1 MRQEKGIKKRL
12 RSVLGVGVVTVGLF
26 PLTTLS
32 GPAQAET
39 YVAGQIGVTLPHSI
53 TNIEG
58 IGPNAGF
65 SFSDASLQDAFM
77 YGAKLGYYFESVK
90 WLGVET
96 EVFNT
101 NPNLKQQNITV
112 SGPGGSVIFPKPGE
126 NLRVLNWSPITVVV
140 RYQAGQ
146 FEPYLGMGMGV
157 YFAHLSSGGESTSDT
172 NVGLN
177 TQLGLR
183 YKVTQNLAVFGEWKT
198 NRVKFHFDASTPN
211 GNVGGFK
218 GDYGANILAFGVGY
232 HF

>member
-1 MRQEKGIKKRL
+1 MKNRL
-12 RSVLGVGVVTVGLF
+12 RYVFGVGVVAMGLF
-26 PLTTLS
+26 PLTAPS
-32 GPAQAET
+32 GPARAEI
-39 YVAGQIGVTLPHSI
+39 YVAGQIGVTIP
-53 TNIEG
+53 NQVKDIEG
-58 IGPNAGF
+58 TGPNAGF
-65 SFSDASLQDAFM
+65 SFSDASLQESFM

-101 NPNLKQQNITV
+101 NPNLKQQTITA
-112 SGPGGSVIFPKPGE
+112 SGPGGGTAPLPGAH
-126 NLRVLNWSPITVVV
+126 LRVLNWSPITVVA

-146 FEPYLGMGMGV
+146 FEPYAGVGMGV
-157 YFAHLSSGGESTSDT
+157 FFAHLSSGGESTSDT
-172 NVGLN
+172 NVGVN

-198 NRVKFHFDASTPN
+198 NFVRFHFDASTPN

-218 GDYGANILAFGVGY
+218 GDYGVNILAFGVGY